1 MRADVLFLIRSAQR
15 RRECDLKGVGDEGY
29 LFVAGDKL
37 CQERRFNLYVVLISF
52 FGDGTVIDVGGQ
64 DTKAISMRG
73 GYVVKFVMNDN
84 TLLFGKI

>member
-1 MRADVLFLIRSAQR
+1 M
-15 RRECDLKGVGDEGY
+15 EDEGC

-37 CQERRFNLYVVLISF
+37 CQEERFNLYVVLISF

-84 TLLFGKI
+84 TLLLGKI

>member
-1 MRADVLFLIRSAQR
+1 M
-15 RRECDLKGVGDEGY
+15 DEGC

-37 CQERRFNLYVVLISF
+37 CQKRRFNLYVVLISF

-64 DTKAISMRG
+64 DKKDISIRG

-84 TLLFGKI
+84 TLLLGKI